1 MFLKHP
7 SRYIIIWNLM
17 ALMAQCALMGSNFCK
32 QCSLC
37 AISNKGTLVIHCNNN
52 KGEKCTFCSKRIPVV
67 DTTIKLCLS
76 VNPTI
81 NMSTTNLLV
90 CKQQHPPTA
99 NYNVF
104 SIFLS
109 IPQTPKHIIC
119 KTSQTPR
126 PRWPNAYSC
135 AMTYQNVCKHFV
147 VYM

>member
-1 MFLKHP
+1 
-7 SRYIIIWNLM
+7 M
-17 ALMAQCALMGSNFCK
+17 ALMVQCALMGSNFCK

-37 AISNKGTLVIHCNNN
+37 AISSKGSLVIHCNNN
-52 KGEKCTFCSKRIPVV
+52 KGEKCTFYSKRIPVV

-90 CKQQHPPTA
+90 CKQQHHPQLITMSFP
-99 NYNVF
+99 
-104 SIFLS
+104 FLS

-126 PRWPNAYSC
+126 LRWPNAYSC